1 MRKRLYIFIFS
12 IFSIVIVS
20 TAFIPFTKNFKMEEE
35 KRNANVIQNH
45 PESGYIEEI
54 GN

>member
-1 MRKRLYIFIFS
+1 MKKRLYIVFLSLLAI
-12 IFSIVIVS
+12 IITS
-20 TAFIPFTKNFKMEEE
+20 TAFIPLNKNNLE
-35 KRNANVIQNH
+35 KEYKNVDLAKIH